1 MTKIRLR
8 FVQAFTANGKPYY
21 YFRKP
26 GCARLK
32 LPGLPGSEA
41 FMATYQAALEASA
54 PPSDIGA
61 SRVAP
66 GTIAAL
72 VAMFADTS
80 TFKYELAADT
90 KRTMWA
96 ILQRFRN
103 EHGGKRVALLKREHV
118 LAILEGRP
126 PFARRNWL
134 HAIRHLMRF
143 ALSVSMLTDD
153 PTRDVKARI
162 PRKGEGYRAWGEE
175 QIAAFRTHHK
185 LGTRPRLAIEL
196 LLNTAQRRS
205 DIVRMGP
212 QHIRNGRLHVRQQKT
227 GASLRLPIF
236 PELQAAIDAMPSAGR
251 HLTFLVTS
259 TGKPFSPDFFTNW
272 FRSVC
277 NEAGLS
283 GFSAHGLRKANL
295 TRLAQAGCSVHEIAA
310 WSGHKTLAEIA
321 HYTRSVEQE
330 ALAEAAMAKARTKL
344 SKPMGHFDKS
354 RKKASGNNGRN

>member
-1 MTKIRLR
+1 MAKIRLR
-8 FVQAFTANGKPYY
+8 FVQAFMANGKPYY

-32 LPGLPGSEA
+32 LPGPPGSEA
-41 FMATYQAALEASA
+41 FMAAYQTALTAST
-54 PPSDIGA
+54 PPSDIGVT
-61 SRVAP
+61 RNAP

-72 VAMFADTS
+72 VAMFANSS

-90 KRTMWA
+90 KRPMWG
-96 ILQRFRN
+96 ILQRFRD
-103 EHGGKRVALLKREHV
+103 EHGSKRVALIRREHV

-134 HAIRHLMRF
+134 HVIRHLMRF
-143 ALSVSMLTDD
+143 ALSVNMITDD

-175 QIAAFRTHHK
+175 QIAAFRAHHK
-185 LGTRPRLAIEL
+185 LGTRPWLAIEL
-196 LLNTAQRRS
+196 LLNTAQRRG
-205 DIVRMGP
+205 DVVRMGP
-212 QHIRNGRLHVRQQKT
+212 QHVRNGRLHVRQQKT

-236 PELQAAIDAMPSAGR
+236 PELQEAIYAMPSAGR

-259 TGKPFSPDFFTNW
+259 TGKPFSPGFFTNW

-283 GFSAHGLRKANL
+283 GFSAHGLRKASL
-295 TRLAQAGCSVHEIAA
+295 TRLAEAGCSVHEIAA
-310 WSGHKTLAEIA
+310 FSGHKTLAEIA

-344 SKPMGHFDKS
+344 SKPVGHFDKS
-354 RKKASGNNGRN
+354 QKKASANNG